1 MKRSLVLVVCLCL
14 LTSMVAFADAGI
26 DPLNNE
32 VFTVVETDEI
42 EFTKVDA
49 LLISKTEELTEE
61 SPYFNL
67 ISENRDIEK
76 YPFNDGLKKDI
87 YQYEIEGTTK
97 KYDISALY
105 DIDGEIVYT
114 NPEAELSINPLTY
127 TYNLGYI
134 DVCENIWEEEKIG
147 AYKTLINVTT
157 GDAYTFFVNKSTQ
170 ILNDGTFFFELNDK
184 FYKATLKN
192 PPVISVLTNGKKVY
206 FDQLPVIEN
215 GRTLVP
221 LRAIFESL
229 DATVDWN
236 ADTKTITSEKG
247 DTKIVMTIGNSEMTK
262 NGDSIVLDV
271 APQIIGGRTLVPV
284 RAIAEAF
291 DLTVDWND
299 SLKQVVIK

>member
-1 MKRSLVLVVCLCL
+1 MKKILVLVVCVALVL
-14 LTSMVAFADAGI
+14 GINAFAMGEI

-32 VFTVVETDEI
+32 VFSVVETDEI

-49 LLISKTEELTEE
+49 LLISKTEELTNE
-61 SPYFNL
+61 SPYFDL
-67 ISENRDIEK
+67 VSENRDVEK

-97 KYDISALY
+97 KYDVSALY

-114 NPEAELSINPLTY
+114 NPESELSINPLTY

-134 DVCENIWEEEKIG
+134 DALENVWEEGKIG
-147 AYKTLINVTT
+147 VYKTLINVTT
-157 GDAYTFFVNKSTQ
+157 GDAYTFFANKSTQ

-192 PPVISVLTNGKKVY
+192 PPVISVLTGGKKVY
-206 FDQLPVIEN
+206 FDQIPVIES

-229 DATVDWN
+229 DANVDWN
-236 ADTKTITSEKG
+236 ADTKTITSKKG
-247 DTKIVMTIGNSEMTK
+247 DTEIVMTIGNNEMTK
-262 NGDSIVLDV
+262 NGDKIALDV
-271 APQIIGGRTLVPV
+271 APKIIGGRTLVPV

-291 DLTVDWND
+291 DLNVDWND
-299 SLKQVVIK
+299 SLKQVIIK